1 MSAPTPLRLLVVDD
15 HPLIRLGL
23 RQILADVD
31 DIAISAEATSGI
43 EGVRCLESTPLDLV
57 TLDMA
62 MPGRS
67 GVEILRRMR
76 AVAARVPVLIYSRFP
91 EEQYAL
97 RALRAGAAGYLM
109 KSAPPSEVVN
119 ALRRVGRGERYLSPR
134 MSRQVTDCPQ
144 HASDHDR
151 LSNREFEI
159 LRLLASG
166 HTVSRIAADLS
177 LSIKTVSTHR
187 TRLLKKL
194 GLTST
199 ADLVHYAIEQGL
211 DDTQT

>member
-1 MSAPTPLRLLVVDD
+1 MSAAAPLRVLVVDD

-23 RQILADVD
+23 RQIVAEID
-31 DIAISAEATSGI
+31 DIEIVAEASSGI
-43 EGVRCLESTPLDLV
+43 EGVRALEAGGLDVV

-76 AVAARVPVLIYSRFP
+76 TVAPQVPVLIYSRFP

-97 RALRAGAAGYLM
+97 RAVRAGAAGYVM
-109 KSAPPSEVVN
+109 KSAPPSEVV
-119 ALRRVGRGERYLSPR
+119 AAIRDVARGERHLSAR
-134 MSRQVTDCPQ
+134 MSRQVIDEPERGR
-144 HASDHDR
+144 DHDR

-159 LRLLASG
+159 LRLLTSG

-194 GLTST
+194 GLSST
-199 ADLVHYAIEQGL
+199 ADLVHYAIDQGL